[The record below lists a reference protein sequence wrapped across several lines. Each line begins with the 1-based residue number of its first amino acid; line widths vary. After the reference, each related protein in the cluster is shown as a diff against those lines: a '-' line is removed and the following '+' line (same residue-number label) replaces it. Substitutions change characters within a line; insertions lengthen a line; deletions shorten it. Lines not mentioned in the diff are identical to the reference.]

1 MNITAIQQ
9 CADFFQKYYLKTFYL
24 VITYVGKSFILI
36 GEKANF
42 PHLMGIKNRTY
53 RSNGYNRPQHL
64 FNDIIS
70 RNAVST
76 AIIPNNISTTS
87 KMYKKALNFTKSTD
101 IFWKNK
107 GPITINYTPSRS
119 SSKLNNVDVL
129 LTDIQSGF
137 MLGWISNNKVTVN
150 ANICMEKFCI
160 CTWIDESTG
169 TQRNKEKYMPNQ
181 DVELIRYVFALD
193 ENSKLIK
200 KKEYSYSQTQKID
213 ILQSCARN
221 QSNLLLDSINAHYY
235 INLTSRLGIHCKING
250 VLY

>member
-137 MLGWISNNKVTVN
+137 MLVHRIISNQPYDLPDFPS
-150 ANICMEKFCI
+150 AALSS
-160 CTWIDESTG
+160 IDVATATPHSS
-169 TQRNKEKYMPNQ
+169 
-181 DVELIRYVFALD
+181 ALHMK
-193 ENSKLIK
+193 NHSA
-200 KKEYSYSQTQKID
+200 SY
-213 ILQSCARN
+213 
-221 QSNLLLDSINAHYY
+221 
-235 INLTSRLGIHCKING
+235 G
-250 VLY
+250 

>member
-1 MNITAIQQ
+1 M
-9 CADFFQKYYLKTFYL
+9 L
-24 VITYVGKSFILI
+24 SLI
-36 GEKANF
+36 DTSPFASYCIIMLQINKVSYAASRGELD
-42 PHLMGIKNRTY
+42 PPCIKNRTY

-137 MLGWISNNKVTVN
+137 MLVHRIISNQPYDLPDFPS
-150 ANICMEKFCI
+150 AALSS
-160 CTWIDESTG
+160 IDVATATPHSS
-169 TQRNKEKYMPNQ
+169 
-181 DVELIRYVFALD
+181 ALHMK
-193 ENSKLIK
+193 NHSA
-200 KKEYSYSQTQKID
+200 SY
-213 ILQSCARN
+213 
-221 QSNLLLDSINAHYY
+221 
-235 INLTSRLGIHCKING
+235 G
-250 VLY
+250 

>member
-1 MNITAIQQ
+1 MARNL
-9 CADFFQKYYLKTFYL
+9 FFG
-24 VITYVGKSFILI
+24 V
-36 GEKANF
+36 
-42 PHLMGIKNRTY
+42 
-53 RSNGYNRPQHL
+53 
-64 FNDIIS
+64 
-70 RNAVST
+70 
-76 AIIPNNISTTS
+76 
-87 KMYKKALNFTKSTD
+87 
-101 IFWKNK
+101 
-107 GPITINYTPSRS
+107 
-119 SSKLNNVDVL
+119 
-129 LTDIQSGF
+129 
-137 MLGWISNNKVTVN
+137 LGWISNNKVAVN

-160 CTWIDESTG
+160 YTWIDESTG

-235 INLTSRLGIHCKING
+235 INLTSHLGIHCKING